1 MKRKTFTCLLTAMLS
16 AGIMMAENPSGT
28 CGANLT
34 WTLNRLDSVLTIE
47 GSGDMRDYSTALGAP
62 WSPEAS
68 NIKTVSL
75 PEGLTRI
82 GAYAFRYLYSNVHY
96 DHLKSITIPNS
107 VTSIGAYA
115 FWCCDSLETIT
126 IGSNVAHVGAEAFQ
140 YCDNLTIVN
149 TTMDIAHWCA
159 IDFEDET
166 SNPLYNAQLYVN
178 GQIVNVLTI
187 PGTVT
192 SIGNW
197 AFANCKSLMSVSIP
211 SSVMHI
217 GTDAFKNCQQ
227 LTSIYVAADNV
238 NYCSQDD
245 VLFNK
250 EQSLLI
256 QCPAHKQGAY
266 VIPNSVVDIRE
277 NAFWGC
283 HNLTS
288 VVISDGVKNIGN
300 RAFYDCINLTSVS
313 MGNNVENIGEG
324 AFYNCSNMSSCALG
338 NRVTSIGDDAFNSCI
353 SLGTIEIPNS
363 VRHIG
368 KTAFSNCSSLQ
379 TINISD
385 SVSYIGG
392 WAFAACPA
400 LKSIKLPKALKGKN
414 DGTYPYISLFDEQCT
429 SLTSI
434 IWNVQKYGT
443 EEQMIGQYYTSVFA
457 GIKDQITAF
466 TLGDDVESIPSCLFY
481 NLSQI
486 HSITIPKNVK
496 EIQAGAF
503 TNSAIDTIFWN
514 AKSCY
519 AGLGTFQGINDK
531 IKMLQFGNDVDSIQN
546 YSFTDLPLLDSL
558 SIPQNVT
565 YLGSNC
571 FTGSPKIKTIQW
583 NATNAKFA
591 SFESIASQIT
601 SFEIGDNV
609 KKIPDGLCRGMSNI
623 TTITIPNTIL
633 EISAYCFSGC
643 MSLTSIALGNNIS
656 AIKKNAFENCSS
668 ITAIELP
675 QNLLSISPYAFK
687 GCSSLTS
694 IDLPNSLLSLGTCV
708 FNECAGLTSISIPEN
723 LSIIDAEKTEFMYGQ
738 SFDGCSSLTSVI
750 WNATHCSTE
759 LDLSPLIGVSS
770 QVTSFTIG
778 NNVEELPQYLC
789 ANMSA
794 LSSITI
800 PESVRKI
807 EKSAFQY
814 CVNMHSVQIN
824 NIEKWNEIE
833 FEDVTASPL
842 YYARNLYVQDT
853 LMTTLVLPEGITS
866 IGNYNYS
873 NAKCLTT
880 LVLPST
886 LENLGEYAFGECSNI
901 QEIYTYATIPPT
913 IADEN
918 GTFTYDVNCAVYV
931 PKGTLNDYK
940 VAYGWKRF
948 FDAGGMSEMGIS
960 YYTITF
966 QNWDGTELLTLSEVE
981 EGTLPAYTA
990 ELPTRPEDDKFTY
1003 TFIGW
1008 TPEIVPATED
1018 ATYTATY
1025 EATPKTEGIEDVIID
1040 GDITQKLLQN
1050 GQIFILRG
1058 DKTYTLQGQ
1067 EVK

>member
-1 MKRKTFTCLLTAMLS
+1 MTHKLLNCILALVS
-16 AGIMMAENPSGT
+16 SVGIMMAENPSGT

-34 WTLNRLDSVLTIE
+34 WTLNRQDSVLTIE
-47 GSGDMRDYSTALGAP
+47 GSGEMRDYSTAFGAP

-82 GAYAFRYLYSNVHY
+82 GAFAFRYLYSNVHY

-115 FWCCDSLETIT
+115 FWCCDSLITIT
-126 IGSNVAHVGAEAFQ
+126 IGSNVAHIGAEAFQ
-140 YCDNLTIVN
+140 YCDNLTTVY

-166 SNPLYNAQLYVN
+166 SNPLCNAQLYVN
-178 GQIVNVLTI
+178 GQVIDALTI
-187 PGTVT
+187 PNTVT

-211 SSVMHI
+211 SSVMYI
-217 GTDAFKNCQQ
+217 GTDAFKNCPR
-227 LTSIYVAADNV
+227 LTSIYVASGNA

-266 VIPNSVVDIRE
+266 TIPAGVIDIRE
-277 NAFWGC
+277 NALLGC
-283 HNLTS
+283 HNLTA
-288 VVISDGVKNIGN
+288 VAIPDGVVNIGD
-300 RAFYDCINLTSVS
+300 RAFYDCINMTAVS
-313 MGNNVENIGEG
+313 MGNNVEN
-324 AFYNCSNMSSCALG
+324 
-338 NRVTSIGDDAFNSCI
+338 IGDDAFNSCI
-353 SLGTIEIPNS
+353 SLVTIEIPNS

-368 KTAFSNCSSLQ
+368 KTAFSGCSSLQ
-379 TINISD
+379 TINMSD
-385 SVSYIGG
+385 SVSFIGG
-392 WAFAACPA
+392 WAFAACPS
-400 LKSIKLPKALKGKN
+400 LEYFKLPKALKGNN
-414 DGTYPYISLFDEQCT
+414 DGTYPYIPLFDEQCT

-443 EEQMIGQYYTSVFA
+443 EEQMTGQYYTSVFD
-457 GIKDQITAF
+457 GIKDQITNF
-466 TLGDDVESIPSCLFY
+466 TLGDDVEAIPSCLFY

-503 TNSAIDTIFWN
+503 TNSDIDTIIWN

-531 IKMLQFGNDVDSIQN
+531 IKVLKFGNNVDTIQN
-546 YSFTDLPLLDSL
+546 YSFTDLSLLDSL

-583 NATNAKFA
+583 NAINAKFA
-591 SFESIASQIT
+591 SFESLASQIT
-601 SFEIGDNV
+601 SFKIGDNV
-609 KKIPDGLCRGMSNI
+609 QKFPDGLCRGMSNL
-623 TTITIPNTIL
+623 TTITIPNTVS

-643 MSLTSIALGNNIS
+643 TSLTSIVWGVNITS
-656 AIKKNAFENCSS
+656 IKKNAFENCSS
-668 ITAIELP
+668 IAAIELP
-675 QNLLSISPYAFK
+675 QNLISISPYAFK
-687 GCSSLTS
+687 GCTSLTS
-694 IDLPNSLLSLGTCV
+694 INLPNSLTSLGTCV
-708 FNECAGLTSISIPEN
+708 FNGCTGLTSITIPEN
-723 LSIIDAEKTEFMYGQ
+723 LSIIDAEKTEFIYDQ

-750 WNATHCSTE
+750 WNATNCSAE
-759 LDLSPLIGVSS
+759 LDFSPFIGISS
-770 QVTSFTIG
+770 QISLFTIG
-778 NNVEELPQYLC
+778 NNVEKLPKYLC

-800 PESVRKI
+800 PESVTKI
-807 EKSAFQY
+807 EKSAFLY
-814 CVNMHSVQIN
+814 SYNMNSVHIN
-824 NIEKWNEIE
+824 NIEKWNNIE
-833 FEDVTASPL
+833 FEDGMASPL
-842 YYARNLYVQDT
+842 YYAQNLYVQDT
-853 LMTTLVLPEGITS
+853 LMTKLVLPEGITS

-873 NAKCLTT
+873 NAKCLTM
-880 LVLPST
+880 LVLPSS
-886 LENLGEYAFGECSNI
+886 LESLGEYSFGGCSNI
-901 QEIYTYATIPPT
+901 QEIYTYATVPPT
-913 IADEN
+913 IADKN

-948 FDAGGMSEMGIS
+948 FDAGAMSEMGIS

-966 QNWDGTELLTLSEVE
+966 QNWDGTELLTLSDVE
-981 EGTLPAYTA
+981 EGTLPVYTA
-990 ELPTRPEDDKFTY
+990 ELPTRSEDDGHTY

-1008 TPEIVPATED
+1008 TPEIVAAVAD
-1018 ATYTATY
+1018 ATYTAIY
-1025 EATPKTEGIEDVIID
+1025 EATPKTEGLKDVLS
-1040 GDITQKLLQN
+1040 TEKSSKLLRN
-1050 GQIFILRG
+1050 SQILILRG
-1058 DKTYTLQGQ
+1058 ARTYTLTGQ
-1067 EVK
+1067 QVK

>member
-1 MKRKTFTCLLTAMLS
+1 MLS

-34 WTLNRLDSVLTIE
+34 WTLNRQDSVLTIE
-47 GSGDMRDYSTALGAP
+47 GSGEMRDYSTAFGAP

-82 GAYAFRYLYSNVHY
+82 GAFAFRYLYSNVHY

-140 YCDNLTIVN
+140 YCDNLTTIN

-166 SNPLYNAQLYVN
+166 SNPLCNAQLYVN
-178 GQIVNVLTI
+178 GQIVDDLTI

-211 SSVMHI
+211 SSVMYI
-217 GTDAFKNCQQ
+217 GIDAFKNCPR
-227 LTSIYVAADNV
+227 LTSINVASNNAT
-238 NYCSQDD
+238 YCSQDD

-256 QCPAHKQGAY
+256 QCPAHKQGIY
-266 VIPNSVVDIRE
+266 VIPNSVIDIRE

-283 HNLTS
+283 QNITS
-288 VVISDGVKNIGN
+288 VVISDGVENIGDQ
-300 RAFYDCINLTSVS
+300 AFYDCINMTAVS

-338 NRVTSIGDDAFNSCI
+338 NRVTIIGDDAFNSCI

-363 VRHIG
+363 VRYIG
-368 KTAFSNCSSLQ
+368 KTAFAGCSSLQ

-400 LKSIKLPKALKGKN
+400 LKSIKLPKALKGNN
-414 DGTYPYISLFDEQCT
+414 DGTYPYIPLFDEQCT

-443 EEQMIGQYYTSVFA
+443 EEQMIGQYYTSVFD

-503 TNSAIDTIFWN
+503 TNSMIDSIVWN

-519 AGLGTFQGINDK
+519 AGLGTFQGINEN
-531 IKMLQFGNDVDSIQN
+531 IKLLQFGNDVDSIQN

-583 NATNAKFA
+583 NAINAIFA
-591 SFESIASQIT
+591 SFDAIASQIT
-601 SFEIGDNV
+601 SFVIGDDVHKLPN
-609 KKIPDGLCRGMSNI
+609 GLCQGMNNL
-623 TTITIPNTIL
+623 TTITIPNAIS

-643 MSLTSIALGNNIS
+643 TSLTSIEWGNNIT
-656 AIKKNAFENCSS
+656 AFKNNAFENCSS

-675 QNLLSISPYAFK
+675 QNLASISPYAFK
-687 GCSSLTS
+687 GCSGLTS
-694 IDLPNSLLSLGTCV
+694 IELPNSLISLGTCA
-708 FNECAGLTSISIPEN
+708 FNECSGVTSITIPQN
-723 LSIIDAEKTEFMYGQ
+723 LSVIDAEKTEFIYDL

-750 WNATHCSTE
+750 WNAKNCSTA
-759 LDLSPLIGVSS
+759 LNTSPFIGGMH
-770 QVTSFTIG
+770 QITSFTISD
-778 NNVEELPQYLC
+778 NVDTLPKYLC
-789 ANMSA
+789 CDLTNIT
-794 LSSITI
+794 SITI
-800 PESVRKI
+800 PESVKYI
-807 EKSAFQY
+807 GTSAFKTGWNLQ
-814 CVNMHSVQIN
+814 SVHIN

-901 QEIYTYATIPPT
+901 QKIYTYATIPPT

-1050 GQIFILRG
+1050 GQILILRG
-1058 DKTYTLQGQ
+1058 NKTYTLQGQ

>member
-1 MKRKTFTCLLTAMLS
+1 MLS

-34 WTLNRLDSVLTIE
+34 WTLNRQDSVLTIE

-96 DHLKSITIPNS
+96 DHLKSITVPNS

-227 LTSIYVAADNV
+227 LTSIYVAADNA

-256 QCPAHKQGAY
+256 QCPAHIQGAY

-414 DGTYPYISLFDEQCT
+414 DGTYPYIPLFDEQCT

-443 EEQMIGQYYTSVFA
+443 EEQMIGQYYTSVFD

-481 NLSQI
+481 NLSRI

-583 NATNAKFA
+583 NAINAIFA
-591 SFESIASQIT
+591 SFDAIASQIT
-601 SFEIGDNV
+601 SFVIGEDVHKLPN
-609 KKIPDGLCRGMSNI
+609 GLCQGMNNL
-623 TTITIPNTIL
+623 TTITIPNAIS

-643 MSLTSIALGNNIS
+643 TSLTSIEWGNNIT
-656 AIKKNAFENCSS
+656 AFKNNAFENCSS

-675 QNLLSISPYAFK
+675 QNLASISPYAFK
-687 GCSSLTS
+687 GCSGLTS
-694 IDLPNSLLSLGTCV
+694 IELPNSLISLGTCA
-708 FNECAGLTSISIPEN
+708 FNECSGLTSITIPQN
-723 LSIIDAEKTEFMYGQ
+723 LSVIDAEKTEFIHGL

-750 WNATHCSTE
+750 WNAKNCSTA
-759 LDLSPLIGVSS
+759 LNTSPFIGGMY
-770 QVTSFTIG
+770 QITSFTISD
-778 NNVEELPQYLC
+778 NVDTLPKYLC
-789 ANMSA
+789 CDLTNIT
-794 LSSITI
+794 SITI
-800 PESVRKI
+800 PESVKYI
-807 EKSAFQY
+807 GTSAFKTGWNLQ
-814 CVNMHSVQIN
+814 SVHIN

-1040 GDITQKLLQN
+1040 DIITQKLLHN

-1058 DKTYTLQGQ
+1058 NKTYTLQGQ

>member
-1 MKRKTFTCLLTAMLS
+1 MTHKFFTCILALVS
-16 AGIMMAENPSGT
+16 SVGIMMAENPSGT

-34 WTLNRLDSVLTIE
+34 WTLNRQDSVLTIE

-115 FWCCDSLETIT
+115 FWFCDSLASIT

-140 YCDNLTIVN
+140 YCDNLTTVY

-166 SNPLYNAQLYVN
+166 SNPLCNAQLYVN
-178 GQIVNVLTI
+178 GLLIDVLTI
-187 PGTVT
+187 PNTVT

-211 SSVMHI
+211 SSVMYI
-217 GTDAFKNCQQ
+217 GIDAFKNCPR
-227 LTSIYVAADNV
+227 LTSINVASNNAT
-238 NYCSQDD
+238 YCSQDD

-256 QCPAHKQGAY
+256 QCPAHKQGTY
-266 VIPNSVVDIRE
+266 VIPNSVIDIRE

-283 HNLTS
+283 QNITS
-288 VVISDGVKNIGN
+288 VVISDDVENIGDQ
-300 RAFYDCINLTSVS
+300 AFYDCINMTAVS

-338 NRVTSIGDDAFNSCI
+338 NRVSIIGDDAFNSCI

-400 LKSIKLPKALKGKN
+400 LKSIKLPKALKCENEG
-414 DGTYPYISLFDEQCT
+414 YPYIPLFNEECT

-434 IWNVQKYGT
+434 IWNVQNYGDT
-443 EEQMIGQYYTSVFA
+443 FYSGGGYMTSVFD
-457 GIKDQITAF
+457 GIKDQITIF
-466 TLGDDVESIPSCLFY
+466 ILGDDVESVPSYLFY

-503 TNSAIDTIFWN
+503 TNSVIDSIVWS

-519 AGLGTFQGINDK
+519 AGLGTFQGISDK
-531 IKMLQFGNDVDSIQN
+531 IKSLQFGNDVDSIQD

-558 SIPQNVT
+558 IIPQNVT
-565 YLGSNC
+565 YLGSFS
-571 FTGSPKIKTIQW
+571 FTGCPKIKTIQW
-583 NATNAKFA
+583 NATKAKLA

-609 KKIPDGLCRGMSNI
+609 QKLPDGLCRGMSNI
-623 TTITIPNTIL
+623 TTITIPNIVS

-643 MSLTSIALGNNIS
+643 TSLTSIVWENNIS

-675 QNLLSISPYAFK
+675 QNLASISPYAFK
-687 GCSSLTS
+687 GCSGLTS
-694 IDLPNSLLSLGTCV
+694 IELPNSLISLGTCA
-708 FNECAGLTSISIPEN
+708 FNECSGLTSITIPQN
-723 LSIIDAEKTEFMYGQ
+723 LSVIDAEKTEFMYDQ
-738 SFDGCSSLTSVI
+738 SFDGCTSLTSVI
-750 WNATHCSTE
+750 WNAKNCSTA
-759 LDLSPLIGVSS
+759 LNTSPFIGGMY
-770 QVTSFTIG
+770 QITSFTISD
-778 NNVEELPQYLC
+778 NVDTLPKYLC
-789 ANMSA
+789 CDLTNIT
-794 LSSITI
+794 SITI
-800 PESVRKI
+800 PESVKYI
-807 EKSAFQY
+807 GTSAFKTGWNLQ
-814 CVNMHSVQIN
+814 SVHIN

-880 LVLPST
+880 LVLPSS
-886 LENLGEYAFGECSNI
+886 LKSLGEYSFGGCSNI
-901 QEIYTYATIPPT
+901 QEIYTYATVPPT

-918 GTFTYDVNCAVYV
+918 GTFTDDVNCAVYV

-948 FDAGGMSEMGIS
+948 FDAGAMSEMGIS

-966 QNWDGTELLTLSEVE
+966 QNWDGTELLTLLDVE
-981 EGTLPAYTA
+981 EGTLPVYAA
-990 ELPTRPEDDKFTY
+990 ELPTRPEDDGHTY

-1008 TPEIVPATED
+1008 TPEIVAAVAD
-1018 ATYTATY
+1018 ATYTAIY
-1025 EATPKTEGIEDVIID
+1025 EATPKTEGLNNLFSTEKAS
-1040 GDITQKLLQN
+1040 KLLRN
-1050 GQIFILRG
+1050 SQILILRG
-1058 DKTYTLQGQ
+1058 DRTYTLTGE